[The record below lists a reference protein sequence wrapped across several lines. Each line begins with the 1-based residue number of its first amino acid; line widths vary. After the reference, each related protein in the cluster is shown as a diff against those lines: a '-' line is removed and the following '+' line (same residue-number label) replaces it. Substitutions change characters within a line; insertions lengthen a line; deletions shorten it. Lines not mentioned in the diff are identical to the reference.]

1 MNLRALVRKKIMNFF
16 EISYLFFSELQ
27 RENKFTDGF
36 FISDTASSTQGTR
49 TLIEYKQITDETD
62 KHLQLR
68 EYGLTEEEIEIK
80 TKCDN
85 INVSLW

>member
-1 MNLRALVRKKIMNFF
+1 MNFF